1 MKRTRQIREI
11 LLAIVDLY
19 REKNGDSLSQWLA
32 CVKIPDFSPTGRKKM
47 DNFDVFIFLLRS
59 RSWNTIFFVSL
70 KSVTH
75 IPIFESRY
83 HTHLPEGN
91 KCEVFH

>member
-1 MKRTRQIREI
+1 MRRTRQIREI

-19 REKNGDSLSQWLA
+19 REKNGDPLSQWLT
-32 CVKIPDFSPTGRKKM
+32 CVKIQDFSPTGREKI

-59 RSWNTIFFVSL
+59 CKTIFFVSL
-70 KSVTH
+70 KRVTH

-83 HTHLPEGN
+83 HAHLSEGN
-91 KCEVFH
+91 KYEVFH

>member
-19 REKNGDSLSQWLA
+19 REKNGDPLSQRLA
-32 CVKIPDFSPTGRKKM
+32 GVKNQDFSPTGREKM

-59 RSWNTIFFVSL
+59 RSWNTIFFCKL
-70 KSVTH
+70 EKCNA
-75 IPIFESRY
+75 
-83 HTHLPEGN
+83 HTDI
-91 KCEVFH
+91 